1 MTAAGDGFFFF
12 LNFFFF
18 FYHSYFRLQDTF
30 VSPGSRNDTII
41 KGIYMEK
48 MKKWKEKAAAMFV
61 DVLLIAAAASCVC
74 IVPGC
79 TDIGPEEIPGTA
91 DEGTDEG
98 YGEYEKITVTFR
110 TYVSDTFSDGTDLLS
125 TKVSESEAEDIMISV
140 YCDGSLVETLDLQD
154 SRDGEMEL
162 DAGRY
167 YSYYA
172 TANIAR
178 VTIPESESSMK
189 SSRVNVTPM
198 EPSGGIPMATSGGFT
213 VTGDGTDIQVIFK
226 RLYSKILFSVDFDD
240 VPGMEITSARI
251 RQAATSVSLFTESA
265 ADDVADG
272 DAASSADIRDLNDGE
287 AITFYL
293 PENCQGVLLPSNDDS
308 WDKIPDNISGE
319 ADICSY
325 IEAECEFDGS
335 GDLFG
340 NVTYRFYLGQDAVS
354 DFNVIRNTENSVT
367 LKLSRDALT
376 TPSWQV
382 EPEVYADVPLFVL
395 NKESSVWYS
404 SHGTTEHLSIGHMT
418 YWEKAVRGGN
428 MYLVIGHTDLTG
440 GSGLAGISSDGKT
453 WKVIELGYCLEDVVY
468 GNGIF
473 LGMTDD
479 CQGYF
484 SYDGEYW
491 NPTTLPSRNITH
503 IEFGNG
509 KFLAIKDSGSA
520 YYSSDGRNWT
530 STTSFIPVHFTSLME
545 YGDGKFFIM
554 NNSREA
560 AVSSDGI
567 SWKQGTCS
575 FDGNYLIFQD
585 IVYGNGIFLLST
597 YDNVYMSEDGFT
609 WKETDISSSWEDF
622 LLDYKDGV
630 FAATFKIQG
639 AGQYFGTATSLDGI
653 TWTFIDDIRTL
664 NGIDICIL

>member
-18 FYHSYFRLQDTF
+18 FYHSYFRIQDTF

-382 EPEVYADVPLFVL
+382 EGKQRLVQLTRHYRAPVHRTHDILGKSGQRREHVSGHRSYRPDRRQWSGRNLFGREDV
-395 NKESSVWYS
+395 ES
-404 SHGTTEHLSIGHMT
+404 H
-418 YWEKAVRGGN
+418 R
-428 MYLVIGHTDLTG
+428 
-440 GSGLAGISSDGKT
+440 AGILSGRCRI
-453 WKVIELGYCLEDVVY
+453 WKR
-468 GNGIF
+468 
-473 LGMTDD
+473 
-479 CQGYF
+479 YF
-484 SYDGEYW
+484 PWYD
-491 NPTTLPSRNITH
+491 R
-503 IEFGNG
+503 
-509 KFLAIKDSGSA
+509 
-520 YYSSDGRNWT
+520 
-530 STTSFIPVHFTSLME
+530 
-545 YGDGKFFIM
+545 
-554 NNSREA
+554 
-560 AVSSDGI
+560 
-567 SWKQGTCS
+567 
-575 FDGNYLIFQD
+575 
-585 IVYGNGIFLLST
+585 
-597 YDNVYMSEDGFT
+597 
-609 WKETDISSSWEDF
+609 
-622 LLDYKDGV
+622 
-630 FAATFKIQG
+630 
-639 AGQYFGTATSLDGI
+639 
-653 TWTFIDDIRTL
+653 
-664 NGIDICIL
+664 

>member
-1 MTAAGDGFFFF
+1 M
-12 LNFFFF
+12 
-18 FYHSYFRLQDTF
+18 
-30 VSPGSRNDTII
+30 SPGSRNDTII

-382 EPEVYADVPLFVL
+382 EPDVYADVPLFVL
-395 NKESSVWYS
+395 DNQNCVWFSEY
-404 SHGTTEHLSIGHMT
+404 GITTQYFLDRGMT
-418 YWEKAVRGGN
+418 YWEKAIRGGN
-428 MYLVIGHTDLTG
+428 IYLAIGHTDLTG
-440 GSGLAGISSDGKT
+440 GNGLAGVSSDGKT
-453 WKVIELGYCLEDVVY
+453 WEVTDLGYRLEDVVY

-484 SYDGEYW
+484 SYDGKYW
-491 NPTTLPSRNITH
+491 NPTTLPSRDITD

-509 KFLAIKDSGSA
+509 KFLAIQNSGFV
-520 YYSSDGRNWT
+520 YYSNDGRNWKNT
-530 STTSFIPVHFTSLME
+530 ASFIPINYTSLME
-545 YGDGKFFIM
+545 YGNGKFFIM

-575 FDGNYLIFQD
+575 FDGSYLEFQD

>member
-1 MTAAGDGFFFF
+1 
-12 LNFFFF
+12 
-18 FYHSYFRLQDTF
+18 
-30 VSPGSRNDTII
+30 
-41 KGIYMEK
+41 
-48 MKKWKEKAAAMFV
+48 
-61 DVLLIAAAASCVC
+61 
-74 IVPGC
+74 
-79 TDIGPEEIPGTA
+79 
-91 DEGTDEG
+91 
-98 YGEYEKITVTFR
+98 
-110 TYVSDTFSDGTDLLS
+110 
-125 TKVSESEAEDIMISV
+125 
-140 YCDGSLVETLDLQD
+140 
-154 SRDGEMEL
+154 
-162 DAGRY
+162 
-167 YSYYA
+167 
-172 TANIAR
+172 
-178 VTIPESESSMK
+178 
-189 SSRVNVTPM
+189 
-198 EPSGGIPMATSGGFT
+198 
-213 VTGDGTDIQVIFK
+213 
-226 RLYSKILFSVDFDD
+226 
-240 VPGMEITSARI
+240 
-251 RQAATSVSLFTESA
+251 
-265 ADDVADG
+265 
-272 DAASSADIRDLNDGE
+272 
-287 AITFYL
+287 
-293 PENCQGVLLPSNDDS
+293 
-308 WDKIPDNISGE
+308 
-319 ADICSY
+319 
-325 IEAECEFDGS
+325 
-335 GDLFG
+335 
-340 NVTYRFYLGQDAVS
+340 
-354 DFNVIRNTENSVT
+354 
-367 LKLSRDALT
+367 
-376 TPSWQV
+376 
-382 EPEVYADVPLFVL
+382 
-395 NKESSVWYS
+395 
-404 SHGTTEHLSIGHMT
+404 
-418 YWEKAVRGGN
+418 